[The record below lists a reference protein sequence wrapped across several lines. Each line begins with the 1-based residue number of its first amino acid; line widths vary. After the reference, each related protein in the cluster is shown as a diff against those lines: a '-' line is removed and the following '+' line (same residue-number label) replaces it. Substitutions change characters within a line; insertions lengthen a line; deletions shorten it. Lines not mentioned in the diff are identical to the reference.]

1 MACGQARTGTDRH
14 GHVGWR
20 RASPSRVGPPS
31 RPPDRR
37 HAMSGADGA
46 STPGFGALLRRYRLE
61 AGLSQEELAE
71 RAGMSSKAIG
81 ALERGDRQRPYP
93 ATVRRLADALG
104 LAGEAHVALLA
115 TVPPRGPAR
124 ERQAEA
130 TAEAPAEATVEG
142 VISGPQAAEPDTA

>member
-1 MACGQARTGTDRH
+1 PARRVPKTLGADLGVRRAELARDTMHSDRH
-14 GHVGWR
+14 GHAGWR
-20 RASPSRVGPPS
+20 RAPPSREGAPA

-37 HAMSGADGA
+37 HAMSRADGA
-46 STPGFGALLRRYRLE
+46 PTPGFGALLRRCRQE
-61 AGLSQEELAE
+61 AGLSREELAE

-104 LAGEAHVALLA
+104 LAGDARVALLA

-130 TAEAPAEATVEG
+130 AAEG
-142 VISGPQAAEPDTA
+142 VT